1 MGRRSTPPTSD
12 TVKHFTLF
20 GLNMKTRSYSLA
32 LYGLNVGAWR
42 RHPNAVVRSQ
52 NLWQFVLSYVWICA
66 VYKNIHICISFK
78 SLFTLG
84 ITGMP
89 NVTTNNSL

>member
-1 MGRRSTPPTSD
+1 
-12 TVKHFTLF
+12 
-20 GLNMKTRSYSLA
+20 MKARSYSLA
-32 LYGLNVGAWR
+32 LCGLDVGTWR

-52 NLWQFVLSYVWICA
+52 NLRKFTELRKPMDVCCLQ
-66 VYKNIHICISFK
+66 NIRVCISFK

>member
-1 MGRRSTPPTSD
+1 MWELHGSGTIMRLSEVKTST
-12 TVKHFTLF
+12 
-20 GLNMKTRSYSLA
+20 
-32 LYGLNVGAWR
+32 
-42 RHPNAVVRSQ
+42 
-52 NLWQFVLSYVWICA
+52 FVLSYVWICA